1 MAKFSNLEKSAA
13 VLDLCENGFDFN
25 QAVHLVKEAE
35 ILSDENKSAIK
46 TFAASTAASI
56 PGKLAGA
63 AVGGFLGSKYLKG
76 INVRAPGLVR
86 RFAPS
91 MANAAG
97 RIQISGTA
105 LGTGIGA
112 ELASGAAE
120 LAAIKHSL
128 PKNKERQ
135 NG

>member
-13 VLDLCENGFDFN
+13 LITLCEEGLDFT
-25 QAVHLVKEAE
+25 QAVSLVKQAE
-35 ILSDENKSAIK
+35 LSEENKSAIK

-76 INVRAPGLVR
+76 INVKAPGLVR
-86 RFAPS
+86 KFAPN
-91 MANAAG
+91 MVNGAG
-97 RIQISGTA
+97 RFSVSGTA
-105 LGTGIGA
+105 LGTGIRA

-120 LAAIKHSL
+120 LAAIKHSQ
-128 PKNKERQ
+128 PKNTGR
-135 NG
+135 

>member
-13 VLDLCENGFDFN
+13 LITLCEEGLDFN
-25 QAVHLVKEAE
+25 QAVSLVKQAE
-35 ILSDENKSAIK
+35 LSEENKSAIK

-76 INVRAPGLVR
+76 INVKAPGLVR
-86 RFAPS
+86 KFAPN
-91 MANAAG
+91 MVNGAG
-97 RIQISGTA
+97 RFSVSGTA

-120 LAAIKHSL
+120 LAAIKHSQ
-128 PKNKERQ
+128 PKNRER
-135 NG
+135 

>member
-13 VLDLCENGFDFN
+13 LITLCEEGLDFT
-25 QAVHLVKEAE
+25 QAVSLVKQAE
-35 ILSDENKSAIK
+35 LSEENKSAIK

-76 INVRAPGLVR
+76 INVKAPGLVR
-86 RFAPS
+86 KFAPN
-91 MANAAG
+91 MVNGAG
-97 RIQISGTA
+97 RFSVSGTA

-128 PKNKERQ
+128 PKNKER
-135 NG
+135 

>member
-13 VLDLCENGFDFN
+13 LVTLCEEGLDFT
-25 QAVHLVKEAE
+25 QAVHLVKQAE
-35 ILSDENKSAIK
+35 LSEENKSAIK
-46 TFAASTAASI
+46 TFAASTAASV

-76 INVRAPGLVR
+76 INVRAPGLMR
-86 RFAPS
+86 KFAPN
-91 MANAAG
+91 MVNRAG
-97 RIQISGTA
+97 RFSVSGTA

-128 PKNKERQ
+128 PKNKER
-135 NG
+135 